1 VSLVPIAYNTYV
13 IMTDLLD
20 RPSEDPGIS
29 IEPETTSQKPILAER
44 YEVVNTLAGGMG
56 LVYLCRD
63 IPTNQLVALKTFKP
77 EYLSHR
83 MARDLFLREGT
94 MWVELGSHPNIVR
107 AYRVERIGD
116 GREVY
121 LVLEWIVQPE
131 GKDSPSLRSW
141 MRRGRPLSVKQAL
154 LFTLHIVR
162 GMKHATNKIP
172 GLVHRD
178 LKPENVLVGH
188 DGVARVTDFGL
199 AGTLTGMGA
208 ELVSLSPKRENVG
221 RTQLTR
227 GVVGTPL
234 YMAPEQ
240 WLREPLDA
248 RADMYALGCILYEM
262 VSGHFAAEG
271 QTREEIR
278 EIHVTGAIKEPPSLL
293 PKEVV
298 RFLLKCLMVN
308 PDQRFR
314 DWREMEETLTEVYKT
329 VVSKDVPTE
338 RMAGDTTSDER
349 IALGQSYNTMGLSYL
364 DIGKLDVAVMYF
376 EQAVI
381 IARAEK
387 SSNLESAGLGNLGVV
402 YRAMGY
408 GKRSVEFH
416 EEQLTISHETGNRA
430 EQGRALG
437 ELGQAYRALQ
447 DPHRAIRFHEQQL
460 AIAQELGDRY
470 TEAAALDSLALSYHQ
485 LGNVKKAVELN
496 KETLAIASSIGDQVR
511 TKSVLSHMGRIYLDD
526 GDTNEASALFK
537 QSLALSRQFGDRIG
551 EGESFGDLGDL
562 YLALGQTDRAIELYK
577 LALKIAQESK
587 NGIREIQS
595 LNRLG
600 DLHFQS
606 NELSLAESYYRDA
619 LTVAKQMSTQA
630 SEMEL
635 LGKLGDVYMVIGD
648 TMQAASFYKRQLVI
662 SRDLGNREAGKK
674 ALVGIGKSYELW
686 GDPTRAIDYFEK
698 YLAVTR
704 KERDWVGV
712 TDMLYALG
720 ERYRKVKQLMPSYQ
734 AYEEYVALMDKAGN
748 QEAVVDGLNRMGNVA
763 RDGNSNKNAIDL
775 YKRAL
780 DIARANNDLIGESWT
795 LGNMSIAYN
804 LMGKQWQATRL
815 VEKSLKVA
823 EKSRKRAPLARA
835 YYRGALIAYRQEK
848 WEKAAESGQ
857 IALDLYNKMED
868 EDMLE
873 KSQRLMDAVKKRS
886 KRTGLF
892 P

>member
-1 VSLVPIAYNTYV
+1 MN
-13 IMTDLLD
+13 DLLD
-20 RPSEDPGIS
+20 RSPEETGIS
-29 IEPETTSQKPILAER
+29 IDPETTSQKPILAER
-44 YEVVNTLAGGMG
+44 YEVVNKLAGGMG

-131 GKDSPSLRSW
+131 GKESPSLRSW
-141 MRRGRPLSVKQAL
+141 MRRGRPLSVQQAL

-162 GMKHATNKIP
+162 GMKHATHKIP

-199 AGTLTGMGA
+199 AGTLTGMGSD
-208 ELVSLSPKRENVG
+208 LVSLAPKQENFG
-221 RTQLTR
+221 KTQLTR

-240 WLREPLDA
+240 WLHEPLDA

-262 VSGHFAAEG
+262 VSGRFAAEG
-271 QTREEIR
+271 ETREQIR
-278 EIHVTGAIKEPPSLL
+278 EIHLSGAIKEPSPLL

-298 RFLLKCLMVN
+298 RFLLNCLMVN
-308 PDQRFR
+308 PDHRFR
-314 DWREMEETLTEVYKT
+314 NWLEMEEALTEVYKT
-329 VVSKDVPTE
+329 VVSVDVPTE
-338 RMAGDTTSDER
+338 RIAGDTTSDER

-387 SSNLESAGLGNLGVV
+387 ASNLESAGLGNLGIV
-402 YRAMGY
+402 YREMGY

-416 EEQLTISHETGNRA
+416 EEQLTLAHETGNRA

-437 ELGQAYRALQ
+437 ELGQAYRALK
-447 DPHRAIRFHEQQL
+447 DPRRAIRFHEQQL

-470 TEAAALDSLALSYHQ
+470 KEAAALDSLALSYHQ
-485 LGNVKKAVELN
+485 LDNVEKAVALN
-496 KETLAIASSIGDQVR
+496 KQSLAIATSIGDQARV
-511 TKSVLSHMGRIYLDD
+511 KSVLSHMGRIYLDN

-537 QSLALSRQFGDRIG
+537 QSLALSRQVGDRIG

-562 YLALGQTDRAIELYK
+562 YLAVGQADRAIELYK

-587 NGIREIQS
+587 NGIREIQIF
-595 LNRLG
+595 NQLG
-600 DLHFQS
+600 DLHFQA

-630 SEMEL
+630 SEMDL
-635 LGKLGDVYMVIGD
+635 LGKLGDVFMVIGD
-648 TMQAASFYKRQLVI
+648 SMQAASFYKRQLAI

-674 ALVGIGKSYELW
+674 ALVGIGESYELW

-698 YLAVTR
+698 YLAIAR
-704 KERDWVGV
+704 KERDWVAV

-720 ERYRKVKQLMPSYQ
+720 ERYRKVKQLVP
-734 AYEEYVALMDKAGN
+734 AYHAFEEYVALMDKAGN
-748 QEAVVDGLNRMGNVA
+748 QEAVVEGLNQMGNVA
-763 RDGNSNKNAIDL
+763 RDGNNNKNAIDL
-775 YKRAL
+775 YRKAV
-780 DIARANNDLIGESWT
+780 DIARANEDLVGESWT
-795 LGNMSIAYN
+795 LGNMGVAYN

-815 VEKSLKVA
+815 IDKSLKTA
-823 EKSRKRAPLARA
+823 EKSRKKPPLARA
-835 YYRGALIAYRQEK
+835 HYRAALVAYRQEK
-848 WEKAAESGQ
+848 WDKAVESGQ
-857 IALDLYNKMED
+857 IALDLYDQMDDD
-868 EDMLE
+868 EMQEKCLRLLE
-873 KSQRLMDAVKKRS
+873 ATQKRS
-886 KRTGLF
+886 
-892 P
+892 